1 MMMTFATELVR
12 FYDQAVADEEAG
24 SPAKVKGLKIGT
36 EALRG
41 NVLDLIEP
49 DWQVEAAFG
58 KLRDAAALYSRSTAA
73 NPGQRR
79 ERFAA
84 FNVALAGFAEA
95 LDGAEADPV
104 QIAGRRGFCTD
115 PVPNP
120 LADLA

>member
-12 FYDQAVADEEAG
+12 FYDQVVADEEGG
-24 SPAKVKGLKIGT
+24 SAARIKSLRTDT
-36 EALRG
+36 EALRES
-41 NVLDLIEP
+41 VLDVIEP

-58 KLRDAAALYSRSTAA
+58 KLRDAAVVYSRSSVA

-79 ERFAA
+79 ERFSA
-84 FNVALAGFAEA
+84 FNIALGGFAAA
-95 LDGAEADPV
+95 LDGAEADPL
-104 QIAGRRGFCTD
+104 QIATRRGFCSD